1 MAAGQQRAK
10 VDRRSGT
17 SKRERE
23 EGMPA
28 GDLESQIARLRRE
41 IERLSARH
49 TERMRRQTPSAG
61 GTETKLEVKRA
72 EILARRIRQLNEM
85 LDSLRCRKS
94 H

>member
-1 MAAGQQRAK
+1 
-10 VDRRSGT
+10 
-17 SKRERE
+17 
-23 EGMPA
+23 MPA

-49 TERMRRQTPSAG
+49 TERMKRQTPSAS

-72 EILARRIRQLNEM
+72 EILARRIRQLTEM
-85 LDSLRCRKS
+85 LDSLQRRKA